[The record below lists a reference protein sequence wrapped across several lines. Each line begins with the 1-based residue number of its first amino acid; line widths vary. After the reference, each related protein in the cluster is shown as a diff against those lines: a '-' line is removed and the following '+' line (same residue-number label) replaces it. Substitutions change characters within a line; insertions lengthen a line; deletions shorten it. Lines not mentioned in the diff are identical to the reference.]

1 MFLNCSN
8 HRSENWTK
16 EQIAAV
22 SAMGETVIEDY
33 PFPSVSAEADEEKIA
48 ALAGDVCREILEKKP
63 NVVMCQGEFTLTH
76 KLVNELMK
84 NGIKVVAACSER
96 ETSEKVMSDGTVK
109 KDSVYKFV
117 RFREYIL

>member
-8 HRSENWTK
+8 HTSENWTK

-22 SAMGETVIEDY
+22 HAMGEKTIEDY
-33 PFPSVSAEADEEKIA
+33 PFPNVPADADEKQLSIIAEK
-48 ALAGDVCREILEKKP
+48 VCHEILEKKS

-96 ETSEKVMSDGTVK
+96 ETSEMVMADGTVR